1 MFYLV
6 ALKRAGCLRL
16 SRDDLLGGL
25 VRLLGQEN
33 SLDVGENS
41 TLGNGDSS
49 KKLVQLLVIS
59 DGELKVTGDD
69 SGLLVVTGSIASQL
83 KDLSS
88 QVLHDSSQIDRGT
101 SSNTG
106 GIVSLPQETMDTSN
120 RELESST
127 AGPGLCL
134 GLNLSSFASSRHDD
148 QLLLVYKM

>member
-1 MFYLV
+1 MV
-6 ALKRAGCLRL
+6 ALKRAGCLQMNREY
-16 SRDDLLGGL
+16 LLGGL

-49 KKLVQLLVIS
+49 KKLVQLLVVP

-83 KDLSS
+83 EDLSS

-106 GIVSLPQETMDTSN
+106 SIVSLPQETMDTSN

-127 AGPGLCL
+127 AGPRLGL
-134 GLNLSSFASSRHDD
+134 GLNFSTLSTSRHDD
-148 QLLLVYKM
+148 Q

>member
-1 MFYLV
+1 MS
-6 ALKRAGCLRL
+6 C
-16 SRDDLLGGL
+16 LLGGL

-41 TLGNGDSS
+41 TLGNGDSGQ
-49 KKLVQLLVIS
+49 KLVQLLVVS

-69 SGLLVVTGSIASQL
+69 SGLLVVTGSVASQL

-88 QVLHDSSQIDRGT
+88 EVLHYGSQIDRGT

-120 RELESST
+120 GELESST

-134 GLNLSSFASSRHDD
+134 GLNFSSFASSGHDD
-148 QLLLVYKM
+148 Q

>member
-1 MFYLV
+1 MNILV
-6 ALKRAGCLRL
+6 ALKRAGCLHG
-16 SRDDLLGGL
+16 SREYLLGGL

-49 KKLVQLLVIS
+49 KKLVQLLVVS

-69 SGLLVVTGSIASQL
+69 SCLLVVTGSIASQL

-120 RELESST
+120 RELESSSG
-127 AGPGLCL
+127 GPRLGL
-134 GLNLSSFASSRHDD
+134 GLNFSALSTSRHDD
-148 QLLLVYKM
+148 Q